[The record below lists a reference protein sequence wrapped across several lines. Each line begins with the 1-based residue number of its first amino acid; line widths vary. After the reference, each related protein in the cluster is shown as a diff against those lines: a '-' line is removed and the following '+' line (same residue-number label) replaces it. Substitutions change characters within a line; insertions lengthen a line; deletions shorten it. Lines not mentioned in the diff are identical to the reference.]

1 VIEASCNEPPDAW
14 TAFCEAYDL
23 IQTNHLEPPGDRAL
37 ATAAAGA
44 IDEVGDDAEPR
55 PDDKDLVCALP
66 SDAFEVM
73 CQAMADEDA
82 GTADLAESALR
93 GMVAGLDPFSSY
105 LSPEAAAQSEEE
117 ASGTVEG
124 IGAVVRPGETGDDGD
139 IGEACSLLGPRCR
152 LVIVSVIEGSPAEAA
167 GILPGDI
174 TVAVDGEPVAG
185 HTVDE
190 IVEAVRG
197 PAGTDVELTL
207 ERDGKPLDVVAT
219 RAAVTIPNAEW
230 EVIEPGVGLLRLYLF
245 SDNSPEQVREALE
258 EFVADDVETVILDLQ
273 GNPGGSL
280 AATVRIASEFL
291 LGGDVVRTEG
301 RDGALNYPVRPDGE
315 WKDEQR
321 GLVVL
326 LDRGSASA
334 SEVLAAVLQERGR
347 GVVIGENSFGK
358 NTVQQQFP
366 LEDGSVLRL
375 TIGRWVTPEGQDF
388 GGAGV
393 TPNVEVEIPADAD
406 AGFLV
411 DRALS
416 YIDSTA

>member
-1 VIEASCNEPPDAW
+1 
-14 TAFCEAYDL
+14 
-23 IQTNHLEPPGDRAL
+23 
-37 ATAAAGA
+37 
-44 IDEVGDDAEPR
+44 
-55 PDDKDLVCALP
+55 
-66 SDAFEVM
+66 
-73 CQAMADEDA
+73 
-82 GTADLAESALR
+82 
-93 GMVAGLDPFSSY
+93 MV
-105 LSPEAAAQSEEE
+105 
-117 ASGTVEG
+117 V
-124 IGAVVRPGETGDDGD
+124 
-139 IGEACSLLGPRCR
+139 
-152 LVIVSVIEGSPAEAA
+152 VSVIEDSPAEAA

-207 ERDGKPLDVVAT
+207 ERDGETYDVVAT
-219 RAAVTIPNAEW
+219 RAAVTVPIAEW
-230 EVIEPGVGLLRLYLF
+230 EIIEPGVGLLRLFLF
-245 SDNSPEQVREALE
+245 SDNSPEQVRDALE

-280 AATVRIASEFL
+280 DATVRIASEFL
-291 LGGDVVRTEG
+291 QGGDVVRTEG
-301 RDGALNYPVRPDGE
+301 RDGSLTYPVRPDGE
-315 WKDEQR
+315 WKDDER

-326 LDRGSASA
+326 VDRASASA
-334 SEVLAAVLQERGR
+334 SEVLAAVLQERER
-347 GVVIGENSFGK
+347 AVVIGENSFGK

-388 GGAGV
+388 GISGV
-393 TPNVEVEIPADAD
+393 TPNVEVEIPVDAEE
-406 AGFLV
+406 GFLV